1 MNVFVVSI
9 SISNSKLILRNLF
22 VGVPI
27 SAIFVY
33 VICMLCF
40 VTTPGLKTG
49 VENNIFWSKIWSG
62 FGEEGCTMSPRIP

>member
-1 MNVFVVSI
+1 M
-9 SISNSKLILRNLF
+9 LRNLF
-22 VGVPI
+22 VGVLI

-49 VENNIFWSKIWSG
+49 VETNIFWSKLWSG
-62 FGEEGCTMSPRIP
+62 FDEEVCILPPRIP